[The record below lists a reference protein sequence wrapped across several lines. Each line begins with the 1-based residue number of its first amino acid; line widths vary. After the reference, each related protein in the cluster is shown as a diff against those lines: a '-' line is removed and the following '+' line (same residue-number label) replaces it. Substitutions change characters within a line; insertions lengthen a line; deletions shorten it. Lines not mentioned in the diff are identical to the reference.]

1 MTDEE
6 VRAIDE
12 ESEAHYRQK
21 GGRYWRE
28 HKERGKGMEFY
39 NIPTTRRK
47 LLYSLLW
54 HNLSDELQAMIAY
67 GREHPDY
74 KMRLAVYAWQIYT
87 LFRYVYVGKNG
98 EYKKLSAERYAR
110 ELFLDDA
117 ESPEELR
124 GCYFTDKNRE
134 AGFRIYKAICDVI
147 SPMLARN
154 GGDRFWPDHVA
165 FLIDYII
172 EEEGNVPAPD
182 MHGGVPYP
190 WNYPRP
196 YDGENQ
202 RHFLPEEIAM

>member
-6 VRAIDE
+6 ARAIDE
-12 ESEAHYRQK
+12 EPEAHYRQK

-28 HKERGKGMEFY
+28 HKERGKGLEFY

-54 HNLSDELQAMIAY
+54 HNLSDELQAMIAC

-124 GCYFTDKNRE
+124 GCYFTDENRK

-165 FLIDYII
+165 CIVDYII
-172 EEEGNVPAPD
+172 KEEGNVPTPD

-196 YDGENQ
+196 YDDGKH
-202 RHFLPEEIAM
+202 HFLPEEIAM